1 MVNEPS
7 VSDTIE
13 ILDGIKGYYEK
24 FHGIHIPHDTI
35 KKAVIMS
42 ERYIT
47 DRFLPDKAIDL
58 LDESSAYLALHS
70 PIIRSL
76 DEVTASLQALRTE
89 KEALESE
96 KTPDTEEGMDE
107 RFRRLAELKSRE
119 IQLNESFEKLSEQR
133 DSVQLGTDDLAQ
145 VIEIWT
151 GIPAS
156 TINQSEFERLDQMEA
171 RLKTHIVGQD
181 EAVSAVVRAIKRNRA
196 GVAPIRKPV
205 SFIFAGPTG
214 VGKTEL
220 VKQLALD
227 MFQSPEALIRL
238 DMSEFMEKHAVSRI
252 IGSPPGYV
260 GYDDAG
266 QLTEKIRRK
275 PYSVVLFDEIEKA
288 HPDVMNILLQIF
300 DEGRITDSHG
310 KLINFENT
318 VIVMTTNAGSN
329 IGSNPVGFGSDAHVQ
344 QQNRTEKALLTF
356 LRPEF
361 INRVDE
367 IITFR
372 QLSEQDFVEIAKIML
387 GQLLQTLNE
396 KDITL
401 TFTQRALEYI
411 AHESYS
417 AKYGARNMRRYIR
430 SHVEDEIAQQLISRY
445 QTSVHAII
453 LDVKQDDA
461 GQSTLSVE
469 VS

>member
-1 MVNEPS
+1 M
-7 VSDTIE
+7 
-13 ILDGIKGYYEK
+13 
-24 FHGIHIPHDTI
+24 
-35 KKAVIMS
+35 
-42 ERYIT
+42 
-47 DRFLPDKAIDL
+47 
-58 LDESSAYLALHS
+58 
-70 PIIRSL
+70 
-76 DEVTASLQALRTE
+76 
-89 KEALESE
+89 
-96 KTPDTEEGMDE
+96 
-107 RFRRLAELKSRE
+107 
-119 IQLNESFEKLSEQR
+119 
-133 DSVQLGTDDLAQ
+133 
-145 VIEIWT
+145 
-151 GIPAS
+151 
-156 TINQSEFERLDQMEA
+156 
-171 RLKTHIVGQD
+171 
-181 EAVSAVVRAIKRNRA
+181 
-196 GVAPIRKPV
+196 
-205 SFIFAGPTG
+205 
-214 VGKTEL
+214 
-220 VKQLALD
+220 
-227 MFQSPEALIRL
+227 
-238 DMSEFMEKHAVSRI
+238 
-252 IGSPPGYV
+252 

-288 HPDVMNILLQIF
+288 HPDVMNILLQIL

-310 KLINFENT
+310 TLINFENT

-329 IGSNPVGFGSDAHVQ
+329 TGSNPVGFGSDAHVQ